1 MNLLRS
7 LLFALIFYPGTVLV
21 CTVAL
26 LVTPLG
32 RGPLRAVVRFW
43 AVFHRWLVKHVLR
56 IRFVWNR
63 EVPEGAYL
71 IAVKHHAMLEAV
83 DTLRFART
91 PIVVMK
97 QELVDLPLWG
107 WVTRVFGVIGVDR
120 KAGAKA
126 LRDMVKRGRKAQADG
141 RPIVIFPEGTRVPAG
156 AAPKLGAGFAGL
168 YRMLGMP
175 VIPIAHDS
183 IHVWPKGFVKQAGTV
198 RFHVGDVIPPGLSR
212 EEIERAVHEAI
223 NRFVHEDPSAPA
235 DDAAR

>member
-1 MNLLRS
+1 MIFLRNLL
-7 LLFALIFYPGTVLV
+7 FVLIFYPATILV
-21 CTVAL
+21 CITGL
-26 LVTPLG
+26 LVAPIG
-32 RGPLRAVVRFW
+32 AKPLRAVVRFW
-43 AVFHRWLVKHVLR
+43 AVLHRWLVKYVLG
-56 IRFVWNR
+56 IRFKWNR

-120 KAGAKA
+120 SAGAKA
-126 LRDMVKRGRKAQADG
+126 LRDMVKRGKKAQADG

-156 AAPKLGAGFAGL
+156 AAPELGSGFAGL

-175 VIPIAHDS
+175 VVPIAHDS
-183 IHVWPKGFVKQAGTV
+183 IYVWPKGFIKKPGVV
-198 RFHVGDVIPPGLSR
+198 RFHVGEIIPPGLSR
-212 EEIERAVHEAI
+212 KEIEREVHEAI
-223 NRFVHEDPSAPA
+223 NRFVAEERVAPRDEA
-235 DDAAR
+235 E

>member
-7 LLFALIFYPGTVLV
+7 ILFALIFYPATVLV
-21 CTVAL
+21 CVTALIVAPFG
-26 LVTPLG
+26 TKPLQ
-32 RGPLRAVVRFW
+32 AVVRFW
-43 AVFHRWLVKHVLR
+43 AVLHRWLMKYVLR
-56 IRFVWNR
+56 IRFTWNR

-120 KAGAKA
+120 SAGAKA
-126 LRDMVKRGRKAQADG
+126 LRDMVKKGKKAQADG
-141 RPIVIFPEGTRVPAG
+141 RPIVIFPEGTRVPEG
-156 AAPKLGAGFAGL
+156 AAPKLGSGFAGL

-183 IHVWPKGFVKQAGTV
+183 IHVWPKGFVKKAGTV
-198 RFHVGDVIPPGLSR
+198 RFHVGEIIPPGLSR
-212 EEIERAVHEAI
+212 AEIEREVYEAI
-223 NRFVHEDPSAPA
+223 NRFVAEEQAPRDEA
-235 DDAAR
+235 